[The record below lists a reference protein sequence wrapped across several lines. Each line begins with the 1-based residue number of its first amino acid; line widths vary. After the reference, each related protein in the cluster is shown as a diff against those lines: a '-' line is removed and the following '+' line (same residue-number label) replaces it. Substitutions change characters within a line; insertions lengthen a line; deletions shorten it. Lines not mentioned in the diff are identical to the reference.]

1 MTLLTLLL
9 VSWPVAVIV
18 IVEVALAILLIKGIK
33 YLKKKK
39 AEKNND

>member
-9 VSWPVAVIV
+9 VSWPIAVIV

-33 YLKKKK
+33 YLKKERRK
-39 AEKNND
+39 E